1 MKKKTDNKPYKCTH
15 THTGNVFK
23 HVVNGKQLTAFN
35 EQKNTNKQQ
44 TEMEMEKL
52 KLQSAHF
59 LFYCI
64 AE

>member
-35 EQKNTNKQQ
+35 EQKTQTNSKR
-44 TEMEMEKL
+44 KW
-52 KLQSAHF
+52 KWKN
-59 LFYCI
+59 
-64 AE
+64 